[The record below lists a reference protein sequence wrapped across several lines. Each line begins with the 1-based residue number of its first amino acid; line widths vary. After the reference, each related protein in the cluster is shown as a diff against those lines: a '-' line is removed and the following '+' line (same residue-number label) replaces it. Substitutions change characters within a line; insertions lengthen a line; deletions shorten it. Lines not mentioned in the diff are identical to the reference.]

1 MSWRYSRGSRTWS
14 PSPRLPGCLT
24 MVIPR
29 AWRADE
35 RLGLARPSKESRVPF
50 SRGAAGCEVLL
61 LRMSSAVRPAR
72 EPRPAAVG
80 SGAGEVVAGVD
91 PD

>member
-1 MSWRYSRGSRTWS
+1 MG
-14 PSPRLPGCLT
+14 
-24 MVIPR
+24 
-29 AWRADE
+29 
-35 RLGLARPSKESRVPF
+35 RPSKESRVPF
-50 SRGAAGCEVLL
+50 SRGEAGWEVLL

-72 EPRPAAVG
+72 EPWAAGVG